1 MMHFMK
7 EGMKE
12 YIPYIEKWDAPSER
26 MFNGKKVMGRPTRA
40 FGTSSFEYAG
50 KLYEPDPW
58 TKNIEWIKEGAEEYV
73 KRVVD
78 REVEFT
84 FCLCGMYKNGRIGVP
99 AHSDTVP
106 TQKDLVISISF
117 GEPRIFTWKEYDRNI
132 KTTCNTS
139 EVDIAE
145 ANIKKYTTY
154 LLRHGDVIIFDGAS
168 QMNTTHAVPRLR
180 GVGERINLTF
190 RTGI

>member
-1 MMHFMK
+1 MANL
-7 EGMKE
+7 E
-12 YIPYIEKWDAPSER
+12 YLH
-26 MFNGKKVMGRPTRA
+26 GK
-40 FGTSSFEYAG
+40 
-50 KLYEPDPW
+50 
-58 TKNIEWIKEGAEEYV
+58 
-73 KRVVD
+73 
-78 REVEFT
+78 
-84 FCLCGMYKNGRIGVP
+84 
-99 AHSDTVP
+99 
-106 TQKDLVISISF
+106 
-117 GEPRIFTWKEYDRNI
+117 NI

>member
-12 YIPYIEKWDAPSER
+12 YIPYIDKWDAPSER

-117 GEPRIFTWKEYDRNI
+117 GEPRIFTWKEYKN
-132 KTTCNTS
+132 
-139 EVDIAE
+139 
-145 ANIKKYTTY
+145 Y
-154 LLRHGDVIIFDGAS
+154 
-168 QMNTTHAVPRLR
+168 M
-180 GVGERINLTF
+180 
-190 RTGI
+190 